1 MRALFVL
8 SCVAAVSLPIA
19 GSAQAPAP
27 QAAAPP
33 AFETRKVDGTEGVYI
48 FRYGNA
54 QSMFIVT
61 PDGVIATDPVG
72 YGRTDRGQVY
82 LGEIRKITNA
92 PVRYVIY
99 SHQHID
105 HTAGGQALKEA
116 GATFIA
122 HRNAKARLERLRD
135 PNTVIPDDTVDR
147 SRSIRL
153 GGTTLELT
161 YVGPNHSDSTLVMRL
176 PRERIIFA
184 VDFLHGGAVG
194 GRGFIDS
201 YPLEWEQSIEQVLK
215 MEWDRLIPGQGKVR
229 WAEVFALLEEKRY
242 AGHLSYEAPNPL
254 LWGRPFLF
262 SAYGYVKLPG
272 TDDSLHLASV
282 LGFDLGVFMVVT
294 GTVLGMINA
303 VSEEVEER

>member
-135 PNTVIPDDTVDR
+135 PNTIIPDDTVDR

-201 YPLEWEQSIEQVLK
+201 YPLEWGQSIEQVLK
-215 MEWDRLIPGQGKVR
+215 MEWDRLIPGHPGPDGRLGTRKDAEDMLAFLR
-229 WAEVFALLEEKRY
+229 YASAEVKPLAQAGQCWDGVENNVKLERY
-242 AGHLSYEAPNPL
+242 ATYPGVEAARPFVL
-254 LWGRPFLF
+254 RRYCGLWGR
-262 SAYGYVKLPG
+262 
-272 TDDSLHLASV
+272 
-282 LGFDLGVFMVVT
+282 GF
-294 GTVLGMINA
+294 
-303 VSEEVEER
+303 